1 MRKPT
6 PNERESAI
14 EAAKRELVAIA
25 RTLGATGPLRF
36 RRLGNGVIA
45 RDGMEAEVK
54 EDYNA
59 LYDLALRAS
68 RPVEV
73 LVRYEKEET
82 K

>member
-25 RTLGATGPLRF
+25 RTLGAYGPLRL
-36 RRLGNGVIA
+36 RRIGNNVIA
-45 RDGMEAEVK
+45 RDGMDAEVQ
-54 EDYNA
+54 EDYSA

-68 RPVEV
+68 RAVEV
-73 LVRYEKEET
+73 LVKYEA
-82 K
+82 